1 MAADRRVRRALILVT
16 LPRTAAELARYID
29 HTLLAPEATQDE
41 VFTLC
46 RDAMAWNVAAV
57 CISPS
62 WLPLPSGT
70 LAQVAGRDTTVK
82 LCTVVGFPS
91 GAHTT
96 VTKAREAVLAVE
108 CGADE
113 VDMVVN
119 LGLVRDV
126 RWSDIEAEVRGVR
139 SAVDAARRGVVV
151 KVICESAALS
161 DDELR
166 ATCKA
171 AVVGGADF
179 LKTST
184 GFHKAGGATERA
196 VSIMRETVGADIG
209 VKASGGIRTTDAALA
224 MIAAGATRI
233 GASATRE
240 ILAGMPS

>member
-1 MAADRRVRRALILVT
+1 MAADRRVRGTVVLVT
-16 LPRTAAELARYID
+16 LPRTATELARFID
-29 HTLLAPEATQDE
+29 HTLLAPEATRDE
-41 VFTLC
+41 VLSVC
-46 RDAMAWNVAAV
+46 RDAVAWNVAAV

-62 WLPLPSGT
+62 WLPLDVGT
-70 LAQVAGRDTTVK
+70 LPEAAQRDAAVK

-91 GAHTT
+91 GAHAAAM
-96 VTKAREAVLAVE
+96 KAREAALAVE

-119 LGLVRDV
+119 LGSVRDA
-126 RWSDIEAEVRGVR
+126 RWSEIEAEVRGVR
-139 SAVDAARRGVVV
+139 SAVDAVRRGVVL
-151 KVICESAALS
+151 KVICESAALG

-171 AVVGGADF
+171 AVAGGADF
-179 LKTST
+179 VKTST
-184 GFHKAGGATERA
+184 GFHKAGGATEHA
-196 VSIMRETVGADIG
+196 VAIMLETVGDRIG
-209 VKASGGIRTTDAALA
+209 VKASGGIRTTAAALA